1 ETWRPV
7 DQWLEALQKDL
18 AKAHARV
25 LRGGEYDRWDL
36 KVSDGTFGSV
46 QLLMAIEEHGAGR
59 QFARFRVAPRCSRTA
74 LGAVAACLTLGM
86 TAGWAGVVIV
96 STFFSSFALLLLL
109 RIARD
114 SGAAMAAVLKV
125 IRATKMEI
133 ERPEI

>member
-1 ETWRPV
+1 
-7 DQWLEALQKDL
+7 
-18 AKAHARV
+18 
-25 LRGGEYDRWDL
+25 
-36 KVSDGTFGSV
+36 
-46 QLLMAIEEHGAGR
+46 

-133 ERPEI
+133 ERPEIVRKPVEETFVAVLRTPACVTLRPSREEAQDARGD